1 MSVADAIRNLKKDF
15 LPQPLA
21 QRLSV
26 VDSAARGGVEA
37 QASALG
43 GGAGGRGLGLQ
54 ALICNKSSSG
64 QKGDGSRKGQRDA
77 RSGGSGAGAGG
88 ECVLLVEDSIGS
100 SRSGYSDS
108 GASEDDDSAVW
119 ESWTKATGGS
129 HSWRQKMRTS
139 RRRQG
144 SRTRDD
150 SENSDGADTAETS
163 LSSVCSQEMAASA
176 GEFASCDVAGGGVE
190 VAADAQEVRS
200 STLS

>member
-1 MSVADAIRNLKKDF
+1 MSVADAIRNLKKEF

-26 VDSAARGGVEA
+26 DSAARGGVEA
-37 QASALG
+37 VGG

-64 QKGDGSRKGQRDA
+64 QKGEGSRKGDRGA
-77 RSGGSGAGAGG
+77 RSGGGGVGAGG

-108 GASEDDDSAVW
+108 GGASEDDDSAVW

-144 SRTRDD
+144 SRPRAD